1 MPKIEF
7 STNDQLCGCHEEMA
21 SPLEP
26 QGSAVLQ
33 EGGHFQATRVKQ
45 FVSPISSYPV
55 YVMPDGNRSY

>member
-33 EGGHFQATRVKQ
+33 EGGHVQATGVKQ
-45 FVSPISSYPV
+45 CVPPSQAIQS
-55 YVMPDGNRSY
+55 M

>member
-21 SPLEP
+21 SQREP

-33 EGGHFQATRVKQ
+33 EGGHVQATGVKHCVPPSQ
-45 FVSPISSYPV
+45 AIQS
-55 YVMPDGNRSY
+55 M